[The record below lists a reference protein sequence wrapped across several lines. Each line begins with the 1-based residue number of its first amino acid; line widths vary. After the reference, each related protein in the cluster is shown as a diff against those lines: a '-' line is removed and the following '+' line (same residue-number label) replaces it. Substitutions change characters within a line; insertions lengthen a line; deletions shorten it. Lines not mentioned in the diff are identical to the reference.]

1 MSYLKLK
8 DISKCFGPLGNSDF
22 IKGCRADS
30 IEDGNDS
37 IEDSG
42 DSPQTSVAL
51 SSVNLVVEEY
61 QIMVVLGPSGCGK
74 STLLRII
81 AGLEMPDSGRVFLA
95 GSDITDENPKD
106 RNIAMVFQDY
116 ALYPHMTVE
125 RNMTFGL
132 TTRGMKKREAVK
144 RARDAASLL
153 GIFQLLKKKPGHL
166 SGGEKQR
173 LALGRA
179 IVKSPSL
186 FLMDE
191 PLSNVDALL
200 RVKMRSDISR
210 IIKDVKGTMV
220 FVTHDQIEAMTMGD
234 VLAVMNDGAIEQ
246 VGTPREIYQ
255 SPKNIFVARF
265 IGSPNMNLIEP
276 ATRLHG
282 IIEKSL
288 ADNIVLKD
296 NRDFSEIIFGI
307 RPEDILCKTDS
318 SKKGK
323 NVAGQFEGEV
333 KHVEELGYES
343 HVTVSA
349 LGVAGVDITMR
360 INVESGATPLSPGDV
375 RTFSLNE
382 KGVHFFDKSTG
393 NRVDIKQ

>member
-8 DISKCFGPLGNSDF
+8 DISKCFGPLGNSDL
-22 IKGCRADS
+22 IEGCGANSIEGGTDS
-30 IEDGNDS
+30 IEDG
-37 IEDSG
+37 G

-51 SSVNLVVEEY
+51 SLVNLAVEEY

-81 AGLEMPDSGRVFLA
+81 AGLETPDSGRVFLA
-95 GSDITDENPKD
+95 GNDITDKNPKD

-132 TTRGMKKREAVK
+132 TTRGMKKKEAVK
-144 RARDAASLL
+144 QARDAAGLL
-153 GIFQLLKKKPGHL
+153 GISQLLKKKPGQL

-200 RVKMRSDISR
+200 RVKMRSEISR
-210 IIKDVKGTMV
+210 IIKEVKGTMV

-234 VLAVMNDGAIEQ
+234 VLAVMNDGTIEQ

-276 ATRLHG
+276 ATGLHG
-282 IIEKSL
+282 IIAKSL
-288 ADNIVLKD
+288 ADNIVLKG

-307 RPEDILCKTDS
+307 RPEEILCKTDS

-343 HVTVSA
+343 HVTVFA
-349 LGVAGVDITMR
+349 QGVDVTIRM
-360 INVESGATPLSPGDV
+360 NADKGATPLSPGDV

-382 KGVHFFDKSTG
+382 KGLHFFDKSTG
-393 NRVDIKQ
+393 NRVDTKQ